1 MEEEEAGLVR
11 RLQDQRVKVL
21 KTKNIKKK
29 FQTKERKKEMLI
41 VCEHIYHITDSGKFA

>member
-21 KTKNIKKK
+21 KTKKHSKKIPNK
-29 FQTKERKKEMLI
+29 RKKEMLI

>member
-21 KTKNIKKK
+21 KTKNIQKK
-29 FQTKERKKEMLI
+29 FQTKERKKQDK
-41 VCEHIYHITDSGKFA
+41 VNTADSAFIYF